1 MGRGGAKVLEMVQN
15 QTFEILMT
23 RSKIQDPMW
32 FTCDVGDVENS
43 PQGGEEPGIGGA
55 DLEKEDLCD
64 LLVLMME
71 RVGLIRSR

>member
-1 MGRGGAKVLEMVQN
+1 
-15 QTFEILMT
+15 
-23 RSKIQDPMW
+23 MW

-71 RVGLIRSR
+71 RVGLTRSR